1 MKRIRYKQKDWMGH
15 LRNATELLK
24 RIENYWH
31 SRGYGKF
38 EAFLQL
44 RKRVTKNEVVKSDYD
59 IRSNLDGNGV
69 PPR

>member
-1 MKRIRYKQKDWMGH
+1 MKRIKYRQKDWMGH

-31 SRGYGKF
+31 SRGFKGFK
-38 EAFLQL
+38 AFLL
-44 RKRVTKNEVVKSDYD
+44 RRGRVTKNNVTKSDYD
-59 IRSNLDGNGV
+59 IRSNLDGNGM